1 MSHIAM
7 NRQVG
12 WQQVALFEVYDSEK
26 AAVEKFARGFAREA
40 DLQIRPMEQAPRG
53 YAWYQGEVDFAY
65 GERRA
70 IYLASNL
77 IQALERAAL
86 QGYRL
91 IGGREWIT
99 LAVAQTALEK
109 SADSAR

>member
-1 MSHIAM
+1 MSHITM
-7 NRQVG
+7 NRQAG
-12 WQQVALFEVYDSEK
+12 WQQVALFEVCDSEK
-26 AAVEKFARGFAREA
+26 AAVEKFARGFAHDT
-40 DLQIRPMEQAPRG
+40 DLRIRPMAQAPQG

-77 IQALERAAL
+77 IQALESAAL

-99 LAVAQTALEK
+99 LAMAQIALEK
-109 SADSAR
+109 SAGPAR